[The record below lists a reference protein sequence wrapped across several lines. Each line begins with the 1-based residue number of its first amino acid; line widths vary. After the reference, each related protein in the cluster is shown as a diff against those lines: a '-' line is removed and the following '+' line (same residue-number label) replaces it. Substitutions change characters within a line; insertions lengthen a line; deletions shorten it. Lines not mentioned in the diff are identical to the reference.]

1 MKGLAAN
8 YCLQGGLLLR
18 KAVEQDVPG
27 FKGAV
32 EKQAFVTDKGSQI
45 RGSVNLRQSRVCQR
59 GRLREIQQGKVPF
72 RTVSTSKVILS
83 PTWKLQCMYHACS
96 GLWTYPPSRHRP
108 EDAESVHNLVDL
120 PL

>member
-45 RGSVNLRQSRVCQR
+45 RGLSQFASV
-59 GRLREIQQGKVPF
+59 QGVPEGKAE
-72 RTVSTSKVILS
+72 RNSARKST
-83 PTWKLQCMYHACS
+83 LQNGEHM
-96 GLWTYPPSRHRP
+96 
-108 EDAESVHNLVDL
+108 
-120 PL
+120 